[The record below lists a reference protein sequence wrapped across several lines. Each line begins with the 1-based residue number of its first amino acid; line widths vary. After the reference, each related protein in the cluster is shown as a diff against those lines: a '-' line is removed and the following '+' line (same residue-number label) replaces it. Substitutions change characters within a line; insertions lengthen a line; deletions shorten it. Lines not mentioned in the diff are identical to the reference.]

1 MVLYSNENNFMKNGF
16 KLTRFVNYVD
26 KPVRYRFVVGGKL
39 KKELLNVLWLLE
51 KNIFFSH
58 GSSSKKGKKW

>member
-1 MVLYSNENNFMKNGF
+1 MKKGI
-16 KLTRFVNYVD
+16 KLTRFVTYVD
-26 KPVRYRFVVGGKL
+26 EPVRYRFVIGGKL

-58 GSSSKKGKKW
+58 RSSSKKW